1 MASRLPPR
9 DLRASDTDRERVV
22 TVLTEA
28 AADGRLTLGEHA
40 ERAERAYS
48 ARTLGELAVLTADLA
63 APSAQPIRLDGRR
76 PVAGIFARERRAGR
90 WVVPDN
96 LVVTA
101 IFGEVVL
108 DMREALLQS
117 LHVTIYAT
125 VVGGRLDLI
134 VPDSVAVVMTGTAIL
149 ARRRGGDPPPARP
162 GAPVIEV
169 RTLALGGRVR
179 VVTPRRGRWFG
190 GLRRG
195 GTSR

>member
-1 MASRLPPR
+1 
-9 DLRASDTDRERVV
+9 VV

-117 LHVTIYAT
+117 LRVTIYAT

-134 VPDSVAVVMTGTAIL
+134 VPDGVAVVMTGTAIL
-149 ARRRGGDPPPARP
+149 ARRRGGPLPARP
-162 GAPVIEV
+162 GVPVIEV
-169 RTLALGGRVR
+169 RALALGGRVR